1 MNANEIRESISRLR
15 RELQEYRN
23 NDIKGGTERRRNM
36 TLLRWDIR
44 KQENQLK
51 AIKSDEAIV
60 ILNSNNLNRDKKF
73 RYMMLSR
80 MQNDCESYV
89 YSGIKHLWACDETKH
104 IGIML
109 ALWHSLPVS
118 PEWLTL
124 ERIYEYAK
132 QMNVAV

>member
-15 RELQEYRN
+15 RELQGYRD

-44 KQENQLK
+44 KLENQLK

-60 ILNSNNLNRDKKF
+60 ILNANNLNRGTKF

-80 MQNDCESYV
+80 MQSDCESYV
-89 YSGIKHLWACDETKH
+89 YSGINHLWACDETKQ
-104 IGIML
+104 ITLML
-109 ALWHSLPVS
+109 ALWYSLPVS
-118 PEWLTL
+118 PDWLTL
-124 ERIYEYAK
+124 ERIHEYAK